1 MDPTVPTPA
10 AAGGVLDRL
19 GARAARRADPRVSIA
34 LAAAGCA
41 LVVVGVLVISGD
53 GLGAG
58 SGDDGSRLPGVLLS
72 TGVVAGGLFLLA
84 RGRTGPLAAA
94 GTVATALGVPALLF
108 FLTFDDDSLPPYST
122 EAILYLSTLAWAAAY
137 GFGPGRS
144 RPFFLGAAC
153 LGLWLSVL
161 QAVEEVFTF
170 PFGIVSFFL
179 GVSIDEDVTGPF
191 APDVP
196 DPMTIGG
203 ISLALGATFLLVARW
218 CDRHGYAGTAT
229 PLTVAALVTLPVGVG
244 FLADEFHGVG
254 AGLVGVVIGFYV
266 AAHGASVGR
275 RATTWL
281 GAAGVAWSVV
291 AIVTDLVDDATP
303 GGFVLMLVGAGVIVA
318 AEALRRAT
326 NEPDELT
333 AGPSP
338 FALQRGSAAGPIEF

>member
-1 MDPTVPTPA
+1 MDPTVPTPE
-10 AAGGVLDRL
+10 AGGSALDRL
-19 GARAARRADPRVSIA
+19 GARASRRADPRISVA

-58 SGDDGSRLPGVLLS
+58 DGDDGSRLPGVLLS
-72 TGVVAGGLFLLA
+72 AGIVAGGLYLLA
-84 RGRTGPLAAA
+84 RARSGPLAAA
-94 GTVATALGVPALLF
+94 GTVAAALGVPALVF
-108 FLTFDDDSLPPYST
+108 FVTFDADDVPPYST
-122 EAILYLSTLAWAAAY
+122 ESILYLSTMAWAAAY
-137 GFGPGRS
+137 LVGPGRS

-153 LGLWLSVL
+153 IGLWLSVL
-161 QAVEEVFTF
+161 QAIEEVFTF
-170 PFGIVSFFL
+170 PFGVASFFL
-179 GVSIDEDVTGPF
+179 GVAVDDSVDGSF

-203 ISLALGATFLLVARW
+203 ISLAIGAAHLLLARW

-229 PLTVAALVTLPVGVG
+229 PLTVAALLALPIGVG
-244 FLADEFHGVG
+244 FTADEFEAVG
-254 AGLVGVVIGFYV
+254 AGLLGVLVGFYV

-281 GAAGVAWSVV
+281 GAAGVAWSLV

-303 GGFVLMLVGAGVIVA
+303 GGFVLMLLGAGVIAA

-338 FALQRGSAAGPIEF
+338 FALQRGSAAGPVEF